1 MRRAALLPVLFA
13 ALALALA
20 ASLAGAAQTVRV
32 DQRGRAFSL
41 AEIAIRAGDTVQ
53 FANAD
58 PYLHQIFVN
67 SPTFSF
73 DSDEQGPGETIDVK
87 FPVAGTFEVR
97 CHIHPTMR
105 LSVTVR

>member
-1 MRRAALLPVLFA
+1 MRRAALLPALCA
-13 ALALALA
+13 ALGLA
-20 ASLAGAAQTVRV
+20 AGLAGAAQKVRV
-32 DQRGRAFSL
+32 DQLGRAFSV
-41 AEIAIRAGDTVQ
+41 AAIAIQAGDTVQ

-67 SPTFSF
+67 SPEFSF
-73 DSDEQGPGETIDVK
+73 DSDEQGPGETIDEK

-105 LSVTVR
+105 LTVTVR